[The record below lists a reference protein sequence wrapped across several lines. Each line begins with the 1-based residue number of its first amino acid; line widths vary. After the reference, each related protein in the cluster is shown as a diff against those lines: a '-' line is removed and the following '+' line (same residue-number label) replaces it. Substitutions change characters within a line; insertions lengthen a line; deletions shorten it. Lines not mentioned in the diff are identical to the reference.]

1 MMMFD
6 NRVLNNLVMTI
17 MMIKICLEG
26 MVHGMLVEV
35 HRLDVMLVIVLMIKF
50 MMVRIIMSRLFVI
63 VTIVMEQF
71 MRLFVLVAV
80 LVLKEMTSMILSW
93 LFKKVS

>member
-1 MMMFD
+1 MFD